1 MAEKTGGLF
10 ANWQE
15 MSKLNRV
22 GREYSIGI
30 HLGFKTYTLKASAL
44 PGASYCFNGLN
55 NPTNHPPIPGT
66 IECIEY

>member
-44 PGASYCFNGLN
+44 PGASYFFNGLN
-55 NPTNHPPIPGT
+55 NPINKPSLLGT
-66 IECIEY
+66 IEHFNC

>member
-15 MSKLNRV
+15 ISKLNRV

-44 PGASYCFNGLN
+44 PGASYFFNHTQKPLN
-55 NPTNHPPIPGT
+55 QPSIPGT
-66 IECIEY
+66 IERSNY